1 MGRGFAVANRLFK
14 LWVMAALYC
23 MAGIVSAEQ
32 QASERALP
40 EDLLDLANGALVL
53 SVTSQYDEVKWSGL
67 TLIDGT
73 THAGWASEE
82 GKIGENVIV
91 LELPYEA
98 RLDSFVVNTNGI
110 DGNGRGARHFTLLG
124 SAASATEGFQPL
136 LSGEAGD
143 RARTPFKLDNAMPVR
158 WLQFKIADNWGD
170 PRYTEIME
178 LEAYGTRTSPEKPLP
193 PVSGVYATN
202 YNLMRITQTGQSVE
216 GCYDW
221 DNGVLSGDTD
231 GRVIRFEWRED
242 GPQIGN
248 AIMVL
253 NDQADYLN
261 GLWYEGGALRG
272 IWYGPRVTDGRE
284 PECRTGASNVVA
296 DTLGAGAPATLYGI
310 RFDLDSD
317 RLRPDSDPT
326 LNALLEALKGHPDW
340 HIAIEG
346 HTDSQGS
353 DSYNLD
359 LSTRRAQAVKNWLA
373 EHGIDAARLRTS
385 GKGESEPAAD
395 NATPQ
400 GRALNRRVVVRVVS

>member
-1 MGRGFAVANRLFK
+1 MLRSLSKPSLLFAVCCCIG
-14 LWVMAALYC
+14 V
-23 MAGIVSAEQ
+23 VSAEEQ
-32 QASERALP
+32 TAAQAP
-40 EDLLDLANGALVL
+40 PKDLLDLASGALVL

-73 THAGWASEE
+73 SNTGWATEE
-82 GKIGENVIV
+82 GKIGDNVIV

-98 RLDSFVVNTNGI
+98 RLDSFVVDTNGI

-124 SAASATEGFQPL
+124 STSSASEGFQAL
-136 LSGEAGD
+136 LNGEAGD
-143 RARTPFKLDNAMPVR
+143 HARTQFKLDKVVPVR
-158 WLQFKIADNWGD
+158 WLQLKVADNWGD
-170 PRYTEIME
+170 PRYVEIME
-178 LEAYGTRTSPEKPLP
+178 LEAYGNRASPAEPLP
-193 PVSGVYATN
+193 PVTGVYATN

-221 DNGVLSGDTD
+221 DSGVLSGDTD

-284 PECRTGASNVVA
+284 PKCRTGTSNVVA

-317 RLRPDSDPT
+317 RLRPDSDTT
-326 LNALLEALKGHPDW
+326 LNALLEALNTHSEW

-346 HTDSQGS
+346 HTDSQGT

-359 LSTRRAQAVKNWLA
+359 LSERRARAVKSWLV
-373 EHGIDAARLRTS
+373 EHGIDAARLTTG

>member
-1 MGRGFAVANRLFK
+1 MAVRGFFK
-14 LWVMAALYC
+14 LSALVALYC
-23 MAGIVSAEQ
+23 VVGAVSAEQ
-32 QASERALP
+32 QVSDPASP
-40 EDLLDLANGALVL
+40 EDLLDLASGALAL
-53 SVTSQYDEVKWSGL
+53 SATSQYDEVTWSAL

-73 THAGWASEE
+73 TKTGWATEE
-82 GKIGENVIV
+82 GKIADNVIL
-91 LELPYEA
+91 LELPYET
-98 RLDSFVVNTNGI
+98 RLDSFVVDTNGI

-124 SAASATEGFQPL
+124 SATSANEGFQPL

-143 RARTPFKLDNAMPVR
+143 RTRSKFELDNAVPVR
-158 WLQFKIADNWGD
+158 WLQLKITDNWGD

-178 LEAYGTRTSPEKPLP
+178 LEAYGARTSPLKPLP
-193 PVSGVYATN
+193 PVTGIYATN
-202 YNLMRITQTGQSVE
+202 YNLMRISQTGQSVE

-253 NDQADYLN
+253 NDKADYLN
-261 GLWYEGGALRG
+261 GLWYEGGSLRG

-284 PECRTGASNVVA
+284 PECRTGAGNVVA

-317 RLRPDSDPT
+317 RLRPDSAPA
-326 LNALLEALKGHPDW
+326 LNALLEALNTHPEW

-359 LSTRRAQAVKNWLA
+359 LSARRAQAVKNWLA
-373 EHGIDAARLRTS
+373 EHGIDAARLSTS